1 MKKEIIIYFSRRIR
15 GRKRVQSNDMQFVGF
30 VGIDIQT
37 DIIEESMVCKNMN
50 MRAAGKNKINGEGK
64 LDPRTTHT
72 MAHIAA
78 VQQQLL
84 AEVT

>member
-1 MKKEIIIYFSRRIR
+1 M
-15 GRKRVQSNDMQFVGF
+15 GVGF

-50 MRAAGKNKINGEGK
+50 MRAAGKNKINGEGN
-64 LDPRTTHT
+64 LDPRTRTTPQWHT
-72 MAHIAA
+72 LLVA
-78 VQQQLL
+78 VQLR